1 MYNDN
6 LSLKGNT
13 KLYFVL
19 ISLAAIC
26 IRLLSFPKVFVDN
39 TVHPIGFDS
48 YYHLRRIQFT
58 TTHFPENVKFDTY
71 INFPYGFEVGWP
83 PLYDQVISFFALIVG
98 FGSPDTLT
106 VELTAAFFPVL
117 FGVLTFIPL
126 YFLVSKIFNKD
137 VALISVGVLAIL
149 PGHIKQSLFGYSD
162 HHVAEILLST
172 AAYAFFVAALKLSS
186 SNHILSVDIKK
197 LHFENYFTRP
207 LLYAVCAGILFAIS
221 LLTWI
226 GSPIFIGLIAIYVFI
241 QFTSDIKEN
250 KISGPTTI
258 ISSVTLLVTLI
269 LITPFVVKEV
279 RPGLEMSPMFLSWF
293 QISFVTFVII
303 VVFILS
309 FISSFVKTKQIMWWY
324 YPLLIFILVIIG
336 IFLIKIV
343 FPSLYYSIISG
354 FTYLAGGGEILRTI
368 SEAQPLFFNSGN
380 IFTLSPVWYY
390 FTFSFFIAIWAFVI
404 CIKNVAKEHYPP
416 ETVFF
421 LVWTIVIF
429 SLTLSQR
436 RFMYLLSI
444 NIAILTGYF
453 IMMNLEK
460 LKFDRHH
467 KVSSKIYKSEKRKQ
481 IAKIDTWEGLRIIA
495 ILIII
500 ILPNL
505 YVGIS
510 AATNP
515 IIPHSDWEESLNWLK
530 ENTPQTSYYA
540 SASEMPEYGVL
551 SWWDYGNW
559 IIYIA
564 HRPVVTNNFQ
574 TGLDDVARFFVESN
588 ESEAR
593 AILDARSVRYVITD
607 DESILRKFSSI
618 AFIAGKNPYD
628 YYDSK
633 EIENRNLITTIRFEN
648 ERLKRTILWSM
659 HVNDGSNFGCMRL
672 IYESNTTRTKNPRV
686 KYIKIFEYVDGA
698 NIYGL
703 ALPNETIVAY
713 TNITTNR
720 ERTFTY
726 YNGAIANE
734 TGWFRIHVPYSNYG
748 TPDKGWKIEPY
759 TIHGLESNASKEVVI
774 SEAEIMSGKNIRVDL
789 IELIQ

>member
-1 MYNDN
+1 
-6 LSLKGNT
+6 
-13 KLYFVL
+13 
-19 ISLAAIC
+19 
-26 IRLLSFPKVFVDN
+26 
-39 TVHPIGFDS
+39 
-48 YYHLRRIQFT
+48 
-58 TTHFPENVKFDTY
+58 
-71 INFPYGFEVGWP
+71 
-83 PLYDQVISFFALIVG
+83 
-98 FGSPDTLT
+98 
-106 VELTAAFFPVL
+106 
-117 FGVLTFIPL
+117 
-126 YFLVSKIFNKD
+126 
-137 VALISVGVLAIL
+137 
-149 PGHIKQSLFGYSD
+149 
-162 HHVAEILLST
+162 
-172 AAYAFFVAALKLSS
+172 
-186 SNHILSVDIKK
+186 
-197 LHFENYFTRP
+197 
-207 LLYAVCAGILFAIS
+207 
-221 LLTWI
+221 
-226 GSPIFIGLIAIYVFI
+226 
-241 QFTSDIKEN
+241 
-250 KISGPTTI
+250 
-258 ISSVTLLVTLI
+258 
-269 LITPFVVKEV
+269 
-279 RPGLEMSPMFLSWF
+279 
-293 QISFVTFVII
+293 
-303 VVFILS
+303 
-309 FISSFVKTKQIMWWY
+309 
-324 YPLLIFILVIIG
+324 
-336 IFLIKIV
+336 
-343 FPSLYYSIISG
+343 
-354 FTYLAGGGEILRTI
+354 
-368 SEAQPLFFNSGN
+368 
-380 IFTLSPVWYY
+380 
-390 FTFSFFIAIWAFVI
+390 
-404 CIKNVAKEHYPP
+404 
-416 ETVFF
+416 
-421 LVWTIVIF
+421 
-429 SLTLSQR
+429 
-436 RFMYLLSI
+436 MYLLSI

-618 AFIAGKNPYD
+618 ASIAGKNPYD

-648 ERLKRTILWSM
+648 EKLKRTILWSM

-672 IYESNTTRTKNPRV
+672 IYESNTTRTKNPLV

-748 TPDKGWKIEPY
+748 TLDKGWKIEPY

>member
-1 MYNDN
+1 MYNN
-6 LSLKGNT
+6 HFFMNGKT

-39 TVHPIGFDS
+39 TFHPIGFDT

-58 TTHFPENVKFDTY
+58 TTHFPDYVKFDTY

-83 PLYDQVISFFALIVG
+83 PLYDQVISFFALILG
-98 FGSPDTLT
+98 FGSPDKLT
-106 VELTAAFFPVL
+106 VELIAAFFPVFL
-117 FGVLTFIPL
+117 GILTFIPL

-137 VALISVGVLAIL
+137 IALMSVAVLAIL

-172 AAYAFFVAALKLSS
+172 ASYAFFVAALKISN
-186 SNHILSVDIKK
+186 SNHILSADIRKIY
-197 LHFENYFTRP
+197 FEDFYTNP
-207 LLYAVCAGILFAIS
+207 LIYAVCAGILLAVS

-241 QFTSDIKEN
+241 QFTYDLKEN

-269 LITPFVVKEV
+269 LITPFAIKEV
-279 RPGLEMSPMFLSWF
+279 QPGLEMSPMFLSWF
-293 QISFVTFVII
+293 QVSFVTFVII
-303 VVFILS
+303 AVCILS
-309 FISSFVKTKQIMWWY
+309 FISSFVKRKKIVWWY
-324 YPLLIFILVIIG
+324 YPLFIIIIAIIG
-336 IFLIKIV
+336 IFLIKII

-354 FTYLAGGGEILRTI
+354 FIYLAGNGEILMTI

-404 CIKNVAKEHYPP
+404 CLRNVAKEHYPP
-416 ETVFF
+416 EFVFF
-421 LVWTIVIF
+421 LVWTIIIF
-429 SLTLSQR
+429 SLTFSQR

-453 IMMNLEK
+453 IIMNLEK
-460 LKFDRHH
+460 LEFDKPH
-467 KVSSKIYKSEKRKQ
+467 KVSSKKYKSEKRKQ
-481 IAKIDTWEGLRIIA
+481 IRKIDTWKGLRIIA
-495 ILIII
+495 LLIII

-505 YVGIS
+505 FVGIS
-510 AATNP
+510 TATNP

-540 SASEMPEYGVL
+540 NASEMPEYGVL

-559 IIYIA
+559 IIYIS

-574 TGLDDVARFFVESN
+574 PGLEEVANFFVESN
-588 ESEAR
+588 ESKAR
-593 AILDARSVRYVITD
+593 AILDARIVRYVITD
-607 DESILRKFSSI
+607 DELILKKFSSI
-618 AFIAGKNPYD
+618 ASLAGKNPHD
-628 YYDSK
+628 YYESK
-633 EIENRNLITTIRFEN
+633 EIEDQNLIKTIWFEN

-659 HVNDGSNFGCMRL
+659 HVNDGSNFGCLRL
-672 IYESNTTRTKNPRV
+672 IYESNTTRTKNPPV
-686 KYIKIFEYVDGA
+686 KYIKIFEYVNGA

-703 ALPNETIVAY
+703 APLNETVVVY

-720 ERTFTY
+720 DRTFTY
-726 YNGAIANE
+726 YNVADVNE
-734 TGWFRIHVPYSNYG
+734 TGWYRINVPYSNYG
-748 TPDKGWKIEPY
+748 TPYEGWKIESY
-759 TIHGLESNASKEVVI
+759 KIHGLESNASKEVNI
-774 SEAEIMSGKNIRVDL
+774 SEVEIISGKSIRVDL

>member
-1 MYNDN
+1 MHNYNFF
-6 LSLKGNT
+6 LKRNT

-19 ISLAAIC
+19 ISSVAIC

-58 TTHFPENVKFDTY
+58 TTHFPDNVKFDTY

-106 VELTAAFFPVL
+106 VELTAAFFPVI
-117 FGVLTFIPL
+117 FGILTFIPL

-149 PGHIKQSLFGYSD
+149 PSHIKQSLFGYCD

-172 AAYAFFVAALKLSS
+172 AAYAFFVASLKLSS
-186 SNHILSVDIKK
+186 SDHILSADIRKM
-197 LHFENYFTRP
+197 HFENFFTRP
-207 LLYAVCAGILFAIS
+207 LMYAVCAGILLAVS

-226 GSPIFIGLIAIYVFI
+226 GSPIFIGLIAIYMLI

-250 KISGPTTI
+250 KSSEHTTI

-269 LITPFVVKEV
+269 LIIPFVVKEV

-293 QISFVTFVII
+293 QVSFVTFVII
-303 VVFILS
+303 SVFTLS
-309 FISSFVKTKQIMWWY
+309 FISSFVKTKKIVWWY
-324 YPLLIFILVIIG
+324 FPLFIFILAIIG
-336 IFLIKIV
+336 IFLIKIIS
-343 FPSLYYSIISG
+343 PSLYYSLISG
-354 FTYLAGGGEILRTI
+354 FIYLSGGGEILGTI

-404 CIKNVAKEHYPP
+404 CIKNLAKEHYPP

-460 LKFDRHH
+460 LKHKKH
-467 KVSSKIYKSEKRKQ
+467 YKVSSKKYKSEKYRQ
-481 IAKIDTWEGLRIIA
+481 RAKIDTWKGLRIIA

-510 AATNP
+510 AAIDP
-515 IIPHSDWEESLNWLK
+515 VIPHSDWEESLNWLK
-530 ENTPQTSYYA
+530 ENTPQTSYYEN
-540 SASEMPEYGVL
+540 ASEMPEYGVL

-574 TGLDDVARFFVESN
+574 PGLDDAARFFIESN
-588 ESEAR
+588 ESEAM
-593 AILDARSVRYVITD
+593 AILDARSVRYVITV
-607 DESILRKFSSI
+607 DELILSKFNSI
-618 AFIAGKNPYD
+618 ASIAGKNIYD

-633 EIENRNLITTIRFEN
+633 EIENRNLVTTIRSGN
-648 ERLKRTILWSM
+648 ERLWRTALWSM
-659 HVNDGSNFGCMRL
+659 HVNDGLYFGRMRL
-672 IYESNTTRTKNPRV
+672 IYESNTTRTRSPPV
-686 KYIKIFEYVDGA
+686 KYVKIFEYVNGA
-698 NIYGL
+698 NIFGL
-703 ALPNETIVAY
+703 ASPNETVVAY

-748 TPDKGWKIEPY
+748 TLDKGWKIEPY

>member
-1 MYNDN
+1 MHNDN
-6 LSLKGNT
+6 FSLKGNT
-13 KLYFVL
+13 KLYFL
-19 ISLAAIC
+19 MISLVAIC

-39 TVHPIGFDS
+39 TVHPIGFDA

-58 TTHFPENVKFDTY
+58 TIHFPDNVKFDTY

-83 PLYDQVISFFALIVG
+83 PLYDQAISFLALIVG

-117 FGVLTFIPL
+117 LGILTFIPL
-126 YFLVSKIFNKD
+126 YFIVSKIFNKD

-172 AAYAFFVAALKLSS
+172 AAYAFFVAALKLSN
-186 SNHILSVDIKK
+186 SNHILSADIRKI
-197 LHFENYFTRP
+197 HFENLYTRP
-207 LLYAVCAGILFAIS
+207 LMYAVCAGILLAVS

-241 QFTSDIKEN
+241 QLTLDIKEN

-269 LITPFVVKEV
+269 LITPFVIKEV

-293 QISFVTFVII
+293 QVSFVTFVII

-309 FISSFVKTKQIMWWY
+309 FISSFVKTKKIVWWY
-324 YPLLIFILVIIG
+324 YPLLIFILLIIG
-336 IFLIKIV
+336 IFLIKIIS
-343 FPSLYYSIISG
+343 PSLYYSIISG
-354 FTYLAGGGEILRTI
+354 FVYLAGSGEILRTV

-404 CIKNVAKEHYPP
+404 CIKNVANEHYPP

-453 IMMNLEK
+453 IMMNLDK
-460 LKFDRHH
+460 LKPDKHY
-467 KVSSKIYKSEKRKQ
+467 KVSSKKYKIEKHKQ
-481 IAKIDTWEGLRIIA
+481 ITKIDTWKVLRIIA
-495 ILIII
+495 ILVII
-500 ILPNL
+500 ILPNI

-515 IIPHSDWEESLNWLK
+515 LIPHSDWEESLSWLK
-530 ENTPQTSYYA
+530 ENTPQTSYYVN
-540 SASEMPEYGVL
+540 ASEMPEYGVL

-574 TGLDDVARFFVESN
+574 PGLDDVARFFVESN
-588 ESEAR
+588 ESEAM

-607 DESILRKFSSI
+607 DELILRKFRSI
-618 AFIAGKNPYD
+618 ASIAGKNPDD
-628 YYDSK
+628 YYGSK
-633 EIENRNLITTIRFEN
+633 EIRNRNSVTTAEFRN
-648 ERLKRTILWSM
+648 ERFTSTILWSM
-659 HVNDGSNFGCMRL
+659 HVNDGSDFERMRL
-672 IYESNTTRTKNPRV
+672 IYESNTTRTKPPV
-686 KYIKIFEYVDGA
+686 KYVKIFEYVNGA
-698 NIYGL
+698 SIYGL
-703 ALPNETIVAY
+703 ALPNETVIVH

-720 ERTFTY
+720 DRTFRY
-726 YNGAIANE
+726 YNEAVVNE
-734 TGWFRIHVPYSNYG
+734 TGWYRIKVPYSSYG
-748 TPDKGWKIEPY
+748 TPYEGWKTEPY
-759 TIHGLESNASKEVVI
+759 TIYVLGSNASKEVNI
-774 SEAEIMSGKNIRVDL
+774 SEAEIMSGKNIRVNL
-789 IELIQ
+789 IGLIQ

>member
-1 MYNDN
+1 
-6 LSLKGNT
+6 
-13 KLYFVL
+13 
-19 ISLAAIC
+19 
-26 IRLLSFPKVFVDN
+26 
-39 TVHPIGFDS
+39 
-48 YYHLRRIQFT
+48 
-58 TTHFPENVKFDTY
+58 
-71 INFPYGFEVGWP
+71 
-83 PLYDQVISFFALIVG
+83 LYDQVISLFALILG

-117 FGVLTFIPL
+117 LGILTFIPL

-172 AAYAFFVAALKLSS
+172 AAYAFFIAALKLSS
-186 SNHILSVDIKK
+186 SNHVLSADIRKM
-197 LHFENYFTRP
+197 HFENFFTRP
-207 LLYAVCAGILFAIS
+207 LMYAVCAGILLAVS

-258 ISSVTLLVTLI
+258 ISLVTLLVTLI

-293 QISFVTFVII
+293 QVSIVIFVII

-309 FISSFVKTKQIMWWY
+309 FISSFVKTKKIVWWY
-324 YPLLIFILVIIG
+324 YPLLIFILLIIG
-336 IFLIKIV
+336 IFLIKIIS
-343 FPSLYYSIISG
+343 PSLYYSVISG
-354 FTYLAGGGEILRTI
+354 FVYLAGSGEILRTI

-404 CIKNVAKEHYPP
+404 CIKNVAKDHYPP

-421 LVWTIVIF
+421 LVWTFVIF

-460 LKFDRHH
+460 LKINGHR
-467 KVSSKIYKSEKRKQ
+467 KVSSAKNKNIKRKQ
-481 IAKIDTWEGLRIIA
+481 IAKVDTWKRLRIIA
-495 ILIII
+495 ILVIVT
-500 ILPNL
+500 LPNL

-515 IIPHSDWEESLNWLK
+515 LIPNSDWEESLSWLK
-530 ENTPQTSYYA
+530 ENTPPTSYYA
-540 SASEMPEYGVL
+540 NVSGIPEYGVL

-564 HRPVVTNNFQ
+564 NRPVVTNNFQ
-574 TGLDDVARFFVESN
+574 PGLDDVARFFVESN
-588 ESEAR
+588 ESEAM
-593 AILDARSVRYVITD
+593 AILDARSVRYVITV
-607 DESILRKFSSI
+607 DELILSKFKSI
-618 AFIAGKNPYD
+618 ASIAGEDPYD
-628 YYDSK
+628 YYESK
-633 EIENRNLITTIRFEN
+633 EIENHNLISTIWYEN

-659 HVNDGSNFGCMRL
+659 HVNDGSNFGCLRL
-672 IYESNTTRTKNPRV
+672 IYESNTTRTKNPPV
-686 KYIKIFEYVDGA
+686 KNVKIFEYVNGA
-698 NIYGL
+698 SIYGL
-703 ALPNETIVAY
+703 APPNETVVVH

-720 ERTFTY
+720 DRTFTY
-726 YNGAIANE
+726 YNGAVVNE
-734 TGWFRIHVPYSNYG
+734 TGWYRISVPYSNYG
-748 TPDKGWKIEPY
+748 TPYEGWKIEPY
-759 TIHGLESNASKEVVI
+759 KIHVLEYNASKEVII
-774 SEAEIMSGKNIRVDL
+774 SEAEIMSGKNIRVNL

>member
-1 MYNDN
+1 MNN
-6 LSLKGNT
+6 VNFTLKGNT
-13 KLYFVL
+13 KLYFML
-19 ISLAAIC
+19 ISLVAIC
-26 IRLLSFPKVFVDN
+26 IRLLSFPKILVEN

-83 PLYDQVISFFALIVG
+83 PLYDQVVSFFALIVG

-106 VELTAAFFPVL
+106 VELTAVFFPL
-117 FGVLTFIPL
+117 LLGILTLIPL

-137 VALISVGVLAIL
+137 VALISICVLAIL
-149 PGHIKQSLFGYSD
+149 PNHIKQSLFGYSD
-162 HHVAEILLST
+162 HHVAEIFLLTGS
-172 AAYAFFVAALKLSS
+172 YAFFVAALKLSGS
-186 SNHILSVDIKK
+186 DHVLSVDIKK
-197 LHFENYFTRP
+197 MHFEDFFTRP
-207 LLYAVCAGILFAIS
+207 LMYAVCAGILLAVS

-226 GSPIFIGLIAIYVFI
+226 GSPIFIGLIAMYVFI

-269 LITPFVVKEV
+269 LIIPFVVKEV
-279 RPGLEMSPMFLSWF
+279 RPGLEMSSMFLSWF
-293 QISFVTFVII
+293 QVSFVAFVII
-303 VVFILS
+303 IVLILS
-309 FISSFVKTKQIMWWY
+309 FISSLVKTKKIVWWY
-324 YPLLIFILVIIG
+324 YPLLIFILAIIG
-336 IFLIKIV
+336 IFLIKIIS
-343 FPSLYYSIISG
+343 PSLYYSIISG
-354 FTYLAGGGEILRTI
+354 FIYLGGSGEILRTI
-368 SEAQPLFFNSGN
+368 SEAQPLFFDTGN
-380 IFTLSPVWYY
+380 RFTLSPVWYN

-404 CIKNVAKEHYPP
+404 YIKNVAKEHYPP

-453 IMMNLEK
+453 IMMNIEK
-460 LKFDRHH
+460 LKQTKHY
-467 KVSSKIYKSEKRKQ
+467 KVSSKKTKIEKQKQ
-481 IAKIDTWEGLRIIA
+481 ITKIDTWKGLRIIA
-495 ILIII
+495 ILVII

-515 IIPHSDWEESLNWLK
+515 LIPHSDWEESLNWLK

-540 SASEMPEYGVL
+540 NASGMPEYGVL

-574 TGLDDVARFFVESN
+574 PGLDDVARFLIESN
-588 ESEAR
+588 ESEAM

-607 DESILRKFSSI
+607 DELILKKFRSI
-618 AFIAGKNPYD
+618 ASIAGKNPDD
-628 YYDSK
+628 YYESK
-633 EIENRNLITTIRFEN
+633 EIRNDNLVTTTQFGN
-648 ERLKRTILWSM
+648 EKFKHTTLWSM
-659 HVNDGSNFGCMRL
+659 HVNDGLNFECIRL
-672 IYESNTTRTKNPRV
+672 IHESNTTRTEPPV
-686 KYIKIFEYVDGA
+686 KYVKIFEYVNGA
-698 NIYGL
+698 SIYGL
-703 ALPNETIVAY
+703 APPNETVVVY

-720 ERTFTY
+720 DRTFRY
-726 YNGAIANE
+726 YNEAVVNE
-734 TGWFRIHVPYSNYG
+734 TGWYRINVPYSNYG
-748 TPDKGWKIEPY
+748 TPYEGWKIEPY
-759 TIHGLESNASKEVVI
+759 KIHCLESNAPTEVTI
-774 SEAEIMSGKNIRVDL
+774 SEAEIISGKNIQVNL
-789 IELIQ
+789 IE